1 MLSVCFASAIGF
13 ALVMNIAAPMR
24 WRVLLGFSALFN
36 GLSAA
41 LWLY

>member
-1 MLSVCFASAIGF
+1 MLSICVASAIDF
-13 ALVMNIAAPMR
+13 ALVMNISAPMR